1 MLLGN
6 ISTQELISNTLFASF
21 PPPTFE
27 TQADAASSPVAH
39 RNNDFREWSAEQ
51 EEEGLLL
58 ENLDSGGTIDTE
70 DGDSNNGTQYP
81 ATSEPAEGNDEDM
94 SGEDTGMSNEDTGT
108 SDEGTGTS
116 YEEDDGVLGKASTSA
131 QPTNALPPA
140 GDDNGMNAEVYA
152 HSYSPLLFLLIPE

>member
-27 TQADAASSPVAH
+27 TQARSSDAASSPVEH

-81 ATSEPAEGNDEDM
+81 AASESAEGNDEDM
-94 SGEDTGMSNEDTGT
+94 SDEDTGMSDEDTGT
-108 SDEGTGTS
+108 SYEG
-116 YEEDDGVLGKASTSA
+116 DDGVLGQASTSA
-131 QPTNALPPA
+131 QPTNAPPPA
-140 GDDNGMNAEVYA
+140 GDDNSMNAEVYA
-152 HSYSPLLFLLIPE
+152 HSYGPLLFLLIPK